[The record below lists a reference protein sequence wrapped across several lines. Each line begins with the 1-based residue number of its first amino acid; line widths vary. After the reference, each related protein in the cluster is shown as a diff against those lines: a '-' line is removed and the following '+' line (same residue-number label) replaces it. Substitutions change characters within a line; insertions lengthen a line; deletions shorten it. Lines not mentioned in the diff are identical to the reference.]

1 MLNIKDNERFAVF
14 IDGSNFHATFKML
27 GFDVDFARML
37 KRLSAKGRLIRAYY
51 YTALPHDAEIAP
63 IRRLADWLDYNGYTV
78 VSKQT
83 REFYDKET
91 ETRRIKGNMDMELA
105 LDMLKLA
112 PHIDH
117 AVLFSG
123 DGDFVRLVEEMQN
136 RGLRVTVVSSAK
148 TRPPIMADVLRRQSD
163 DFIELNDVRDLIGR
177 SPRSPQT
184 DTIDDLITDD
194 QRDHDDHAE
203 DRLEGASDDRVD
215 EPADADS
222 IEDQNSD
229 AIIIDDNRLI

>member
-14 IDGSNFHATFKML
+14 IDGSNFHSTFKSL
-27 GFDVDFARML
+27 GFDVDFALML
-37 KRLSAKGRLIRAYY
+37 DQLKQKGRLVRAYY
-51 YTALPHDAEIAP
+51 YTALPHDGEVAP

-78 VSKQT
+78 ISKQT
-83 REFYDKET
+83 RDFYDSTTGTKRT
-91 ETRRIKGNMDMELA
+91 KGNMDMELA

-123 DGDFVRLVEEMQN
+123 DGDFVRLLEEMQN

-148 TRPPIMADVLRRQSD
+148 TKPPIMADVLRRQTD

-177 SPRSPQT
+177 PSRSGG
-184 DTIDDLITDD
+184 
-194 QRDHDDHAE
+194 DHDESLNDDIDNDH
-203 DRLEGASDDRVD
+203 DHDMDYD
-215 EPADADS
+215 E
-222 IEDQNSD
+222 
-229 AIIIDDNRLI
+229 AIIIDDNRERS

>member
-14 IDGSNFHATFKML
+14 IDGSNFHSTSKSL
-27 GFDVDFARML
+27 GFDVDFALML
-37 KRLSAKGRLIRAYY
+37 DQLKQKGRLVRAYY
-51 YTALPHDAEIAP
+51 YTALPHDGEVAP

-78 VSKQT
+78 ISKQT
-83 REFYDKET
+83 RDFYDSTTGTKRT
-91 ETRRIKGNMDMELA
+91 KGNMDMELA

-123 DGDFVRLVEEMQN
+123 DGDFVRLLEEMQN

-148 TRPPIMADVLRRQSD
+148 TKPPIMADVLRRQTD

-177 SPRSPQT
+177 PARSGEDNSAANNQY
-184 DTIDDLITDD
+184 DDDFDD
-194 QRDHDDHAE
+194 DNYDDGEA
-203 DRLEGASDDRVD
+203 V
-215 EPADADS
+215 
-222 IEDQNSD
+222 
-229 AIIIDDNRLI
+229 IIDDNRQRS

>member
-14 IDGSNFHATFKML
+14 IDGSNFHSTFKSL
-27 GFDVDFARML
+27 GFDVDFALML
-37 KRLSAKGRLIRAYY
+37 DQLKQKGRLVRAYY
-51 YTALPHDAEIAP
+51 YTALPHDGEVAP

-78 VSKQT
+78 ISKQT
-83 REFYDKET
+83 RDFYDSTTGTKRT
-91 ETRRIKGNMDMELA
+91 KGNMDMELA

-123 DGDFVRLVEEMQN
+123 DGDFVRLLEEMQN

-148 TRPPIMADVLRRQSD
+148 TKPPIMADVLRRQTD

-177 SPRSPQT
+177 PTRSAA
-184 DTIDDLITDD
+184 
-194 QRDHDDHAE
+194 DHDDNSGDMNDH
-203 DRLEGASDDRVD
+203 DDDLDYD
-215 EPADADS
+215 E
-222 IEDQNSD
+222 
-229 AIIIDDNRLI
+229 AIVLDDNRQRS

>member
-14 IDGSNFHATFKML
+14 IDGSNFHSTFKSL
-27 GFDVDFARML
+27 GFDVDFALML
-37 KRLSAKGRLIRAYY
+37 DQLKQKGRLVRAYY
-51 YTALPHDAEIAP
+51 YTALPLDGEVAP

-78 VSKQT
+78 ISKQT
-83 REFYDKET
+83 RDFYDSATGTKRT
-91 ETRRIKGNMDMELA
+91 KGNMDMELA

-123 DGDFVRLVEEMQN
+123 DGDFVRLLEEMQN

-148 TRPPIMADVLRRQSD
+148 TKPPIMADVLRRQTD

-177 SPRSPQT
+177 PSRPAGNH
-184 DTIDDLITDD
+184 DENLNDDIDN
-194 QRDHDDHAE
+194 DHDNN
-203 DRLEGASDDRVD
+203 VD
-215 EPADADS
+215 YGE
-222 IEDQNSD
+222 
-229 AIIIDDNRLI
+229 AIIIDDNRQKS

>member
-14 IDGSNFHATFKML
+14 IDGSNFHSTFKSL
-27 GFDVDFARML
+27 GFDVDFALML
-37 KRLSAKGRLIRAYY
+37 DQLKQKGRLVRAYY
-51 YTALPHDAEIAP
+51 YTALPHDGEVAP

-78 VSKQT
+78 ISKQT
-83 REFYDKET
+83 RDFYDSTTGTKRT
-91 ETRRIKGNMDMELA
+91 KGNMDMELA

-123 DGDFVRLVEEMQN
+123 DGDFVRLLEEMQN

-148 TRPPIMADVLRRQSD
+148 TKPPIMADVLRRQTD

-177 SPRSPQT
+177 PSRSGG
-184 DTIDDLITDD
+184 
-194 QRDHDDHAE
+194 DHDENLNDDINNDH
-203 DRLEGASDDRVD
+203 DHDMDYD
-215 EPADADS
+215 E
-222 IEDQNSD
+222 
-229 AIIIDDNRLI
+229 AIIIDDNRERS

>member
-14 IDGSNFHATFKML
+14 IDGSNFHSTFKSL
-27 GFDVDFARML
+27 GFDVDFALML
-37 KRLSAKGRLIRAYY
+37 DQLKQKGRLVRAYY
-51 YTALPHDAEIAP
+51 YTALPHDGEVAP

-78 VSKQT
+78 ISKQT
-83 REFYDKET
+83 RDFYDSTTGTKRT
-91 ETRRIKGNMDMELA
+91 KGNMDMELA

-123 DGDFVRLVEEMQN
+123 DGDFVRLLEEMQN

-148 TRPPIMADVLRRQSD
+148 TKPPIMADVLRRQTD

-177 SPRSPQT
+177 PSRSGS
-184 DTIDDLITDD
+184 DHYESLNDDIDN
-194 QRDHDDHAE
+194 DHDHDM
-203 DRLEGASDDRVD
+203 DYD
-215 EPADADS
+215 E
-222 IEDQNSD
+222 
-229 AIIIDDNRLI
+229 AIIIDDNRERS

>member
-14 IDGSNFHATFKML
+14 IDGSNFHSTFKSL
-27 GFDVDFARML
+27 GFDVDFALML
-37 KRLSAKGRLIRAYY
+37 DQLKQKGRLVRAYY
-51 YTALPHDAEIAP
+51 YTALPHEGEVAP

-78 VSKQT
+78 ISKQT
-83 REFYDKET
+83 RDFYDSATGTKRT
-91 ETRRIKGNMDMELA
+91 KGNMDMELA

-123 DGDFVRLVEEMQN
+123 DGDFVRLLEEMQN

-148 TRPPIMADVLRRQSD
+148 TRPPIMADVLRRQTD

-177 SPRSPQT
+177 PSRSA
-184 DTIDDLITDD
+184 
-194 QRDHDDHAE
+194 RDHDESFNDDIDNDH
-203 DRLEGASDDRVD
+203 DDNLD
-215 EPADADS
+215 YGE
-222 IEDQNSD
+222 
-229 AIIIDDNRLI
+229 AIIIDDNRQQS

>member
-14 IDGSNFHATFKML
+14 IDGSNFHSTFKSL
-27 GFDVDFARML
+27 GFDVDFALML
-37 KRLSAKGRLIRAYY
+37 DQLKQKGRLVRAYY
-51 YTALPHDAEIAP
+51 YTALPHDGEVAP

-78 VSKQT
+78 ISKQT
-83 REFYDKET
+83 RDFYDSTTGTKRT
-91 ETRRIKGNMDMELA
+91 KGNMDMELA

-123 DGDFVRLVEEMQN
+123 DGDFVRLIEEMQN

-148 TRPPIMADVLRRQSD
+148 TKPPIMADVLRRQTD

-177 SPRSPQT
+177 PSRSSA
-184 DTIDDLITDD
+184 
-194 QRDHDDHAE
+194 DHDENLDDDIDNDHDE
-203 DRLEGASDDRVD
+203 DLDYGE
-215 EPADADS
+215 
-222 IEDQNSD
+222 
-229 AIIIDDNRLI
+229 AIVIDDNRQRS

>member
-14 IDGSNFHATFKML
+14 IDGSNFHSTFKSL
-27 GFDVDFARML
+27 GFDVDFALML
-37 KRLSAKGRLIRAYY
+37 DQLKQKGRLVRAYY
-51 YTALPHDAEIAP
+51 YTALPHDGEVAP

-78 VSKQT
+78 ISKQT
-83 REFYDKET
+83 RDFYDSTTGTKRT
-91 ETRRIKGNMDMELA
+91 KGNMDMELA

-123 DGDFVRLVEEMQN
+123 DGDFVRLLEEMQN

-148 TRPPIMADVLRRQSD
+148 TKPPIMADVLRRQTD

-177 SPRSPQT
+177 PSRSAA
-184 DTIDDLITDD
+184 DDDENLDD
-194 QRDHDDHAE
+194 NTDHDE
-203 DRLEGASDDRVD
+203 DLDYGE
-215 EPADADS
+215 
-222 IEDQNSD
+222 
-229 AIIIDDNRLI
+229 AIVIDDNRQRS

>member
-14 IDGSNFHATFKML
+14 IDGSNFHSTFKSL
-27 GFDVDFARML
+27 GFDVDFALML
-37 KRLSAKGRLIRAYY
+37 DQLKQKGRLVRAYY
-51 YTALPHDAEIAP
+51 YTALPHDGEVAP

-78 VSKQT
+78 ISKQT
-83 REFYDKET
+83 RDFYDSTTGTKRT
-91 ETRRIKGNMDMELA
+91 KGNMDMELA

-123 DGDFVRLVEEMQN
+123 DGDFVRLLEEMQN

-148 TRPPIMADVLRRQSD
+148 TKPPIMADVLRRQTD

-177 SPRSPQT
+177 PSRSGG
-184 DTIDDLITDD
+184 
-194 QRDHDDHAE
+194 DHDESLNDDMDNDYDH
-203 DRLEGASDDRVD
+203 DMDYD
-215 EPADADS
+215 E
-222 IEDQNSD
+222 
-229 AIIIDDNRLI
+229 AIIIDDNRERS